1 MARRARSGH
10 GSREYPYEQAILY
23 VHRNASANEM
33 LESVQ
38 ERLRALLG
46 LLHALE
52 RIEVRTGLGVP
63 IQRVAHILV
72 TLGGDALTLLTAA
85 HRATTS

>member
-1 MARRARSGH
+1 MRCSN
-10 GSREYPYEQAILY
+10 PY
-23 VHRNASANEM
+23 
-33 LESVQ
+33 
-38 ERLRALLG
+38 LLG

-52 RIEVRTGLGVP
+52 RIEVRTGQGVP

>member
-1 MARRARSGH
+1 MSKQERSVP
-10 GSREYPYEQAILY
+10 SYVEYPYEQAILY

-38 ERLRALLG
+38 ERLLG

-52 RIEVRTGLGVP
+52 RIEVRTGQGVP

>member
-1 MARRARSGH
+1 
-10 GSREYPYEQAILY
+10 
-23 VHRNASANEM
+23 
-33 LESVQ
+33 
-38 ERLRALLG
+38 
-46 LLHALE
+46 
-52 RIEVRTGLGVP
+52 GVP

>member
-1 MARRARSGH
+1 
-10 GSREYPYEQAILY
+10 
-23 VHRNASANEM
+23 
-33 LESVQ
+33 
-38 ERLRALLG
+38 
-46 LLHALE
+46 LE